1 MSNENDGLL
10 IESEAYIS
18 YLKRRKKFILKL
30 ALFHFALVFV
40 FDALAIFEP
49 TLFAL
54 PMWPGSAFNIG
65 LIYAFVII
73 FSVIASTFYYSHR
86 INQEESKFT
95 ESPNQTDKISS

>member
-18 YLKRRKKFILKL
+18 YVKRRKKFILKL
-30 ALFHFALVFV
+30 ALFHFALVLV
-40 FDALAIFEP
+40 FDAVAIFEP
-49 TLFAL
+49 TLFAML
-54 PMWPGSAFNIG
+54 VWSGSVFNVG
-65 LIYAFVII
+65 LVYAFVVV

-95 ESPNQTDKISS
+95 ESLNQTDKMSS